1 MNVRQI
7 SKVSLSPEVV
17 DCIVFWTKNPRNIL
31 PKLGLLK
38 DYMYYFQFTLT
49 PYDSKIERNL
59 PSKDI
64 LIDTFKELSDK
75 IGPERVIWRY
85 DPIIMSNELNPQYHA
100 GRFGDLASKLHRHTK
115 TCIISFVDF
124 YAKARKN
131 LKTIDAK
138 NASEHDIKSIALK
151 LSYIA
156 KNYSLKLETC
166 AEDIELEQYGIG
178 HSKCIDP
185 NLIESLLDSKI
196 KADKDKNQR
205 QACGCVTSIDIG
217 AYNTCL
223 HDCVYCYANYSKDM
237 VKKNTADYNVDSPL
251 LCSQLTSEDK
261 IREREMKSFII
272 GSNEARSSTQGW
284 RLHKC

>member
-1 MNVRQI
+1 LIISASRRTDIPAFYSDWFFNRIKEGYVLTRNPMNVRQI

-156 KNYSLKLETC
+156 KNYSLKLDFP
-166 AEDIELEQYGIG
+166 A
-178 HSKCIDP
+178 
-185 NLIESLLDSKI
+185 LISNISAVSLLEGPGIIS
-196 KADKDKNQR
+196 NSLN
-205 QACGCVTSIDIG
+205 SI
-217 AYNTCL
+217 A
-223 HDCVYCYANYSKDM
+223 
-237 VKKNTADYNVDSPL
+237 
-251 LCSQLTSEDK
+251 
-261 IREREMKSFII
+261 
-272 GSNEARSSTQGW
+272 
-284 RLHKC
+284 